1 VAASCGNGMDGHA
14 SVEEGRFVRAP
25 EVVQP
30 NLGEADQLGDMLEQV
45 GDPYR
50 ATESST
56 SGNRTSDKST

>member
-1 VAASCGNGMDGHA
+1 MAP
-14 SVEEGRFVRAP
+14 P